1 MTKRRVIKNDAGR
14 PYCEEKQRLS
24 EDFVA
29 AAHQLVALQSQQTEA
44 VIAGD
49 PDFARFDDLLHM
61 AREKKDNAKYGLI
74 AHIEEHRC

>member
-1 MTKRRVIKNDAGR
+1 MTKRQERKNGTGL

-24 EDFVA
+24 GDFVT
-29 AAHQLVALQSQQTEA
+29 AAHELMTLQSQQTEA

-61 AREKKDNAKYGLI
+61 AREKKDQAKYQLI
-74 AHIEEHRC
+74 AHVEEHHC